1 MSHFRTSVT
10 TLEPDSRT
18 LCAAQLIARPG
29 TSPTITIPMVPGR
42 RPDADV
48 VWRHL
53 REPAEFFGI
62 RMPATGDVTAALSAF
77 AAGLP
82 DTTSTPLIAT
92 SVTLVEADGDPQI
105 LVSGTAVR
113 PLRAEPVR
121 IAGDQSVRHAHR
133 PSDPWWQRMAA
144 RTVSRGEVD
153 QCERWLNGRGYADG
167 LSDGEPLLGAL
178 VFQTSDGC
186 VGVENAEPTSVL
198 DQLAECGAV
207 ASLGRI
213 DAPPAD
219 AHRVWW
225 VSPRYETHPVAELDG
240 MAWPVDVET
249 VPSFGRCS

>member
-10 TLEPDSRT
+10 TLEPDLRT
-18 LCAAQLIARPG
+18 LCAAQLTERPG

-42 RPDADV
+42 RPDADL

-53 REPAEFFGI
+53 REPAEFFAI
-62 RMPATGDVTAALSAF
+62 RMPTAGDVAAALSAF

-82 DTTSTPLIAT
+82 DATSAPLIAA

-105 LVSGTAVR
+105 LVSGAAVR

-133 PSDPWWQRMAA
+133 ASDPWWQRMAA
-144 RTVSRGEVD
+144 RTVSRADVD

-178 VFQTSDGC
+178 VFQASGGC

-198 DQLAECGAV
+198 DQLAACGAV
-207 ASLGRI
+207 APISRI
-213 DAPPAD
+213 DAPSPDAD
-219 AHRVWW
+219 RVWW

-240 MAWPVDVET
+240 KAWPVDVET
-249 VPSFGRCS
+249 VPAFARWS